1 MPIFNLLFQILHNS
15 LIIRANVFMEIVL
28 YIPYKQKM
36 PEVQIMV
43 KGKVNK
49 QTENVNEYIEM

>member
-1 MPIFNLLFQILHNS
+1 
-15 LIIRANVFMEIVL
+15 MEIVL

-43 KGKVNK
+43 KGNVNK